1 MKKYLIGVGTLIA
14 GLIIIFCLAL
24 VPWRTDNR
32 PHKPIRVLTS
42 LNFYGEAAQA
52 VAGKYGQT
60 TSLINSASVDPH
72 DYQPGTA
79 QAQKMEQANVVIENG
94 LGYDAWLAKLAAS
107 TADHRFVTI
116 NVGKQVAGRHA
127 GDNEHVWYQ
136 PTTMKKLTLKLAEQY
151 SRLDPEHA
159 GYYHRRARKYL
170 ASLAPLDREIKLA
183 KQQVGSKKAVAV
195 SEPVFDYAL
204 AALGYH
210 VIDQHFEKAI
220 DDGNDP
226 SPKDISRLQSAI
238 KHRRIAF
245 FVENKQTS
253 DKVVDNMV
261 SLAHKNGVPVLKVT
275 ESKPN
280 GMTYA
285 EWMMKQY
292 RALAAIQQKEN

>member
-14 GLIIIFCLAL
+14 SLIIIFCLAL
-24 VPWRTDNR
+24 VPWRTESR
-32 PHKPIRVLTS
+32 SRLPIRVLTS

-136 PTTMKKLTLKLAEQY
+136 PATMKKLTLKLADQY
-151 SRLDPEHA
+151 SRLDPDHA
-159 GYYHRRARKYL
+159 DYYHRRARQYL
-170 ASLAPLDREIKLA
+170 ASLAPLDREISLV
-183 KQQVGSKKAVAV
+183 KQQVGTKKAVAV

-204 AALGYH
+204 TALGYH
-210 VIDQHFEKAI
+210 VIDRHFEKAI
-220 DDGNDP
+220 DDGDDP

-238 KHRRIAF
+238 RHHQIAF

-261 SLAHKNGVPVLKVT
+261 SLARKNGVPVLRVT
-275 ESKPN
+275 ESKPA
-280 GMTYA
+280 GLTYA
-285 EWMMKQY
+285 EWMLKQY
-292 RALAAIQQKEN
+292 QELAAIQQKEN

>member
-1 MKKYLIGVGTLIA
+1 MKKYLVGVGTLIIS
-14 GLIIIFCLAL
+14 LIIIFCLAL
-24 VPWRTDNR
+24 VPWRKDKS

-42 LNFYGEAAQA
+42 LNFYGETAQA

-60 TSLINSASVDPH
+60 ISLINSASVDPH

-107 TADHRFVTI
+107 TADHHFVTI
-116 NVGKQVAGRHA
+116 NVGRQVAGRHA

-136 PTTMKKLTLKLAEQY
+136 PTTMKKLALKLADQY
-151 SRLDPEHA
+151 SRLDPSHA
-159 GYYHRRARKYL
+159 SYYHQRAKKYL
-170 ASLAPLDREIKLA
+170 ASLASLDHEIGLV
-183 KQQVGSKKAVAV
+183 KQHVGTKRAVAV

-204 AALGYH
+204 DALGYH

-238 KHRRIAF
+238 KHRQIAF

-261 SLAHKNGVPVLKVT
+261 SLAHKHGVPVLRVT
-275 ESKPN
+275 ESKPAKT
-280 GMTYA
+280 TYA
-285 EWMMKQY
+285 EWMLRQY
-292 RALAAIQQKEN
+292 RELAAIQQKEN